1 MHFDVTIIT
10 SYRVGTD
17 SLCKYM
23 SKHPDIYCPGY
34 YGTKFRY
41 HAYSDKTFADTI
53 TCKRNVFI
61 WHDGNTD
68 ALYNGNVPIKY
79 KYLIHPVRHPYEQ
92 MIASYNASLQ
102 QDIIS
107 NKDTVDI
114 ETYIMQGKLN
124 SLRCSLSYS
133 SNYCNYEKVKI
144 IDFSHLSSTHINKT
158 MNDIYQWLGLE
169 ACANFEN
176 DFSFKRNIIDFF
188 LEKSPLHINHKNIN
202 WGIYFIRQGQV
213 VPKHLYP
220 IGVSSADELGMLTI
234 CLSKGEL
241 YANRAQYNGLTAL
254 DVELMI
260 DSFFLPWVNRLREKL
275 DLFQSKKIS
284 SLPSQVMAIIDDE
297 CQDDYNRILDYYP
310 EIELLWRDKWLLR

>member
-41 HAYSDKTFADTI
+41 HAYSDKTFTDTI
-53 TCKRNVFI
+53 RCKRNVFI
-61 WHDGNTD
+61 WHDSNTD
-68 ALYNGNVPIKY
+68 ALYNGDVPIKY

-102 QDIIS
+102 QDIIY

-114 ETYIMQGKLN
+114 EKYIMQGNLN

-144 IDFSHLSSTHINKT
+144 VDFSNLSSAHINRT
-158 MNDIYQWLGLE
+158 MNDIYQWLGVE
-169 ACANFEN
+169 ECAKFDN
-176 DFSFKRNIIDFF
+176 DPVFKKSHIDTF
-188 LEKSPLHINHKNIN
+188 LEKSPLRISYKGID
-202 WGIYFIRQGQV
+202 WTIYFISQAEFT
-213 VPKHLYP
+213 PKNLYP
-220 IGVSSADELGMLTI
+220 IGYINTDDFGVLAMCVS
-234 CLSKGEL
+234 KVEL
-241 YANRAQYNGLTAL
+241 YINRTKYHGILAK
-254 DVELMI
+254 DIELI
-260 DSFFLPWVNRLREKL
+260 IERDFSIWSNELNDKL
-275 DLFQSKKIS
+275 DLFMMKKINMLPQKIY
-284 SLPSQVMAIIDDE
+284 SLIDDV
-297 CQDDYNRILDYYP
+297 CKSDYRKIIEYYP
-310 EIELLWRDKWLLR
+310 EIETLWRDKWI